1 MSNLN
6 IFRACCGELNPTG
19 FRILSGTVIHL
30 FVILLISSYPLAQV
44 SRGGTPYGIAL
55 GLSRS
60 SVPTITMP
68 TVNIDSLIAVG
79 NAEDPTLPNR
89 IGYSHSV
96 NLSTVNSGFWE
107 DLNDGG
113 RLWRLQITSQD
124 AISISLLYNQYWLQ
138 QGAKLFIYNEDESM
152 VVGAFTEYNNKQIG
166 RAHV

>member
-1 MSNLN
+1 LSNLN

-44 SRGGTPYGIAL
+44 SLGGTPYGIAL

-107 DLNDGG
+107 DLNDELLNNYDLSTLWGG
-113 RLWRLQITSQD
+113 CDFKNDVVVID
-124 AISISLLYNQYWLQ
+124 GYLLDGSHGYV
-138 QGAKLFIYNEDESM
+138 A
-152 VVGAFTEYNNKQIG
+152 IG
-166 RAHV
+166 RR